1 MTERTHSF
9 TGKSDFFDWCNMH
22 YTPETIIEKA
32 TIFLGDAE
40 IKKDKPEDLIPYYTH
55 IITSAGCTPEKQSIF
70 LSVFKLKI
78 VVFAVSRPA
87 PRRRGNSDLGLK

>member
-55 IITSAGCTPEKQSIF
+55 LIASAGCTPEKQSIF

-87 PRRRGNSDLGLK
+87 PRRRGNSN